1 MIYLIGGI
9 LLFNLLVTVTIL
21 LLINKY
27 NDKLSMLFHFITD
40 LKADKL
46 KKLNK
51 NDGTVIW
58 MTKNEVIDNGT
69 E

>member
-27 NDKLSMLFHFITD
+27 NDKLSMLLHFVTD

-51 NDGTVIW
+51 SDGTVIW
-58 MTKNEVIDNGT
+58 VTKNEVIDNGT

>member
-27 NDKLSMLFHFITD
+27 NDKLSMLLHFVTD

-51 NDGTVIW
+51 SDGTVIW
-58 MTKNEVIDNGT
+58 VTKNEVIDNGT
-69 E
+69 G